1 MSSWEL
7 AARLAL
13 AIVVTLVAAHGMG
26 RAVRHIRQPP
36 VIGEMLCGLV
46 LGPTV
51 LGALPGDPSKALF
64 PPQVTDVLSTIGQ
77 VGVVAY
83 VFLLGLNLSLRN
95 ISKSGSSVIKI
106 SMASLIVPFT
116 LGAILGSQLYDS
128 HQVVAGKVV
137 EPVAFTLFMGTAFA
151 MTAFPV
157 LARILTDTG
166 LHRDRLGGITI
177 ACAAVLDAF
186 GWMML
191 AIAVAVATSK
201 GSGGLVRTGVGA
213 AAIVAALVLLRPLVG
228 RLVASQPVLRRPPA
242 WFIVTILAMVGA
254 SAAATQAIG
263 LHPLLGAVLF
273 GALYPRRRNPITVAA
288 LDATLSPIAVS
299 VLLPIFFLVPGLH
312 IDLRHMGGGG
322 VVELVLILLVACAG
336 KYIGAGLASRASG
349 YGWRESSVIATLMNT
364 RGLIE
369 LVVLSVGYSEH
380 VLDGE
385 LYGLMVVMTLFT
397 TMMAGPI
404 LHAIYKPGL
413 TQARPARTRG
423 WLPARTSASVTG
435 WEAGGGGSP
444 GSRNPA

>member
-1 MSSWEL
+1 MSPLEYTEL

-13 AIVVTLVAAHGMG
+13 AIAVTLVAAHAMG

-36 VIGEMLCGLV
+36 VIGEMLCGVV

-51 LGALPGDPSKALF
+51 LGAVPGDPSAALF
-64 PPQVTDVLSTIGQ
+64 PPDVRDALSTIGQ
-77 VGVVAY
+77 IGVVAY
-83 VFLLGLNLSLRN
+83 VFLLGLNLSLPSIAR
-95 ISKSGSSVIKI
+95 SGSSVIKI
-106 SMASLIVPFT
+106 STASLIVPFV
-116 LGAILGSQLYDS
+116 LGALLGSQLYDS
-128 HQVVAGKVV
+128 HDVVAGEVV
-137 EPVAFTLFMGTAFA
+137 EPLAFTLFMGTAFA

-166 LHRDRLGGITI
+166 LHRDRLGGIAI
-177 ACAAVLDAF
+177 ACAAVLDAL

-191 AIAVAVATSK
+191 AIAVAVATST

-228 RLVASQPVLRRPPA
+228 RLVASQPAVRRPPA

-254 SAAATQAIG
+254 SAGATAAIG

-288 LDATLSPIAVS
+288 LDATVSPIVLF

-312 IDLRHMGGGG
+312 IDLRHMGSGGL
-322 VVELVLILLVACAG
+322 VELVLILLVACAG

-349 YGWRESSVIATLMNT
+349 FGWRESSVIATLMNT

-369 LVVLSVGYSEH
+369 LVVLSVGYSAH
-380 VLDGE
+380 VLDAE
-385 LYGLMVVMTLFT
+385 LYGLMVIMTLVT

-404 LHAIYKPGL
+404 LHVIYKPGL
-413 TQARPARTRG
+413 TQASPARTR
-423 WLPARTSASVTG
+423 WWMPARGSVSITG
-435 WEAGGGGSP
+435 GDG
-444 GSRNPA
+444 